1 MMIDGLDP
9 TEPYVKKKSTGR
21 KPTDWDDLT
30 GHSIHQLIY
39 WVRIEKSKLD
49 IAARKNRGLQSGT
62 RAQLGRVKPTWDRA
76 CRNILDP
83 LVKTDFPDVSKQEDC
98 MRHYAEQ
105 LWHIIKLMVG
115 NKPIM
120 TWDEYA
126 EKSVIHEARE
136 ISEIRNRKNV
146 YPKN

>member
-1 MMIDGLDP
+1 
-9 TEPYVKKKSTGR
+9 
-21 KPTDWDDLT
+21 
-30 GHSIHQLIY
+30 
-39 WVRIEKSKLD
+39 
-49 IAARKNRGLQSGT
+49 
-62 RAQLGRVKPTWDRA
+62 
-76 CRNILDP
+76 
-83 LVKTDFPDVSKQEDC
+83 